1 MVTRDEIVSNDL
13 GTFNIGAQSI
23 TFSFTQANNF
33 FAKLCGVIDRFFG
46 TNIPHYAD
54 FSSTIK
60 FIVLNYFKYYADCDM
75 HYTFSKDEITNNLFY
90 RDVENLLLNVFIPNE
105 VKYAN
110 LFAYFD
116 LSPAEKI
123 ERDYSREEHSMTEN
137 APINTAIDA
146 LTNPSGKSKGDGT
159 INEDISTTNLY
170 NRAMA
175 IQQLAG
181 NLTLKRI
188 VEETLKKYVYE
199 LNKIY

>member
-1 MVTRDEIVSNDL
+1 MVTRDEIVNSDL
-13 GTFNIGAQSI
+13 GYYTI
-23 TFSFTQANNF
+23 TASTVTISPNAANNF
-33 FAKLCGVIDRFFG
+33 FSKFSDLMDKYAVGDANYVIFK
-46 TNIPHYAD
+46 N
-54 FSSTIK
+54 TIK
-60 FIVLNYFKYYADCDM
+60 IMFINYFKYYSDCDM
-75 HYTFSKDEITNNLFY
+75 HYSFDKAQITDKMLP
-90 RDVENLLLNVFIPNE
+90 RDVESFYYNIYLPNQ
-105 VKYAN
+105 VKFGTQ
-110 LFAYFD
+110 FAYFD

-137 APINTAIDA
+137 APINTAIDT

-159 INEDISTTNLY
+159 IDEDISTTNLY

-188 VEETLKKYVYE
+188 VEEVLKKYVYE